1 MANFFEPDA
10 ASIGWIRWT
19 GDVQM
24 YVADNPW
31 ANAEIKGLFR
41 LFMEGCYGDIPD
53 SAWRANIRTVGE
65 PRMSIFKQLV
75 GVYKLSNGKPIFI
88 VTKGYGEQARGKEEY
103 CNTTVM
109 FAHEK
114 TFPEKYSSLLERLD
128 EEKDVP

>member
-41 LFMEGCYGDIPD
+41 LFMEGCYGDILD
-53 SAWRANIRTVGE
+53 SEWRTNIRTVGE

-75 GVYKLSNGKPIFI
+75 SMYKLSSGRSICI
-88 VTKGYGEQARGKEEY
+88 ITKGYGEQARGKEEY

-109 FAHEK
+109 FAYERK
-114 TFPEKYSSLLERLD
+114 KAERYSSLLEKLD
-128 EEKDVP
+128 GEKDAP